1 MRLTLLLGAALLV
14 AQAAVA
20 QAHPGLDPA
29 NIDTTCP
36 ACKDFNQFAN
46 GGWIAHTTR
55 PADQARWGAFSE
67 LSDRN
72 QTILKGVV
80 EQLAASAPAR
90 PTTSEQKLGAFY
102 ASCMDTAASDRAGL
116 TPIQPTLTKIAG
128 IKTLPDA
135 FRVIADLNKEGGAA
149 GFFGLGG
156 GADIKN
162 TQINIAQ
169 AQQGGL
175 GLPDQ
180 AFYFRQDSAA
190 KAIRAAYVDHISR
203 MFQLLGDQP
212 AAADTQAAHIFAL
225 ENALAKV
232 SMSRIARRDPNANYH
247 KMSIAD
253 ADLVTPHLEWGA
265 FMKES
270 GVPPVDSVNIGQPS
284 FFKGMDSI
292 VAATPVADIKA
303 YLRWHTI
310 RGAAPQLT
318 TAFRNEAFRYSTA
331 LSGVSVQPP
340 RWKTCLQAAN
350 FGLPDAVTQAFIAKA
365 FPPEAKKRARDM
377 VENLIAALD
386 DRLHT
391 LEWMSDST
399 RAAALV
405 KLRAYGRKIGYADKF
420 RDYATVQVDKN
431 APYAV
436 NAQRVA
442 EYGRQWRIEQ
452 IGKAVDHTFFSMTG
466 PTVNANYNPT
476 DNAITFP
483 AGILQ
488 PPFFDPNADDAVNYG
503 GMGAVIGHEMTH
515 GFDDQGRQFDA
526 HGNLR
531 DWWTPSDA
539 SAYKTRADKVANQ
552 FDSYTVVDSVT
563 HVQGRLVLGES
574 IADLGGLKIAYAAW
588 LKSWAGKPHPPAIDG
603 YTAEQ
608 RFFLAYAQ
616 IWREVS
622 TDQFLRNQV
631 ATDVHAPAKWRII
644 GPLSNLPE
652 FQAAFHCQPGDPMV
666 RPDSLRAAIW

>member
-1 MRLTLLLGAALLV
+1 MRASLALLALFAL
-14 AQAAVA
+14 AQTAVA
-20 QAHPGLDPA
+20 QHPGLDPA
-29 NIDTTCP
+29 NIDTTCAP
-36 ACKDFNQFAN
+36 CKDFNLFAN
-46 GGWIAHTTR
+46 GNWMKHTQR
-55 PADQARWGAFSE
+55 PADQARWGSFSE
-67 LSDRN
+67 LADRN
-72 QTILKGVV
+72 QTLLKGVV
-80 EQLAASAPAR
+80 EQLAATAPAK
-90 PTTSEQKLGAFY
+90 PKTSEQKLGAFY
-102 ASCMDTAASDRAGL
+102 ASCMDTAQMDRAGI
-116 TPIQPTLTKIAG
+116 TPIQPALTKIAA
-128 IKTLPDA
+128 IKTNEDA

-149 GFFGLGG
+149 GFFGLNGG
-156 GADIKN
+156 PDIKN

-180 AFYFRQDSAA
+180 AFYFRKDSTAT
-190 KAIRAAYVDHISR
+190 AIRAAYVSHISR

-212 AAADTQAAHIFAL
+212 AAADTAAAHVFAL
-225 ENALAKV
+225 ETSLAKV
-232 SMSRIARRDPNANYH
+232 SMSRISRRDPNANYH
-247 KMSIAD
+247 KMPIAEAD
-253 ADLVTPHLEWGA
+253 ALTPHLEWRA
-265 FMKES
+265 FMKQS
-270 GVPPVDSVNIGQPS
+270 GLPPVDSINIGQPS

-292 VAATPVADIKA
+292 VAATPTADIKS
-303 YLRWHTI
+303 YLRWHAI
-310 RGAAPQLT
+310 RGAAPELT
-318 TAFRNEAFRYSTA
+318 TAFRNEVFRYSTA
-331 LSGVSVQPP
+331 LSGVSVQQP
-340 RWKTCLQAAN
+340 RWKQCLQAAN
-350 FGLPDAVTQAFIAKA
+350 GGLPDAVTQAFIAKA
-365 FPPEAKKRARDM
+365 FSPEARKRARDM

-399 RAAALV
+399 RQAALV

-420 RDYATVQVDKN
+420 RDYATVEIDKGPF
-431 APYAV
+431 AL

-442 EYGRQWRIEQ
+442 QYARSWRIEQ
-452 IGKAVDHTFFSMTG
+452 IGKPVDHTFFSMTG

-531 DWWTPSDA
+531 DWWTPADA
-539 SAYKTRADKVANQ
+539 AAYKTRADKVANQ
-552 FDSYTVVDSVT
+552 FDTYTVVDSTT

-574 IADLGGLKIAYAAW
+574 IADLGGLKIAFAAW
-588 LKSWAGKPHPPAIDG
+588 QHSWAGKAHPAPIDG
-603 YTAEQ
+603 YTSEQ

-616 IWREVS
+616 IWREVA
-622 TDQFLRNQV
+622 TDQYLRNQV

-652 FQAAFHCQPGDPMV
+652 FAAAFHCQAGDPMV

>member
-14 AQAAVA
+14 AQTAVG
-20 QAHPGLDPA
+20 QHPGLNPA
-29 NIDTTCP
+29 NIDTTCAP
-36 ACKDFNQFAN
+36 CKDFNQFAN

-55 PADQARWGAFSE
+55 PADQPRWGSFSE
-67 LSDRN
+67 LQDRN
-72 QTILKGVV
+72 QTILKAVV
-80 EQLAASAPAR
+80 EQLAASAPAK
-90 PTTSEQKLGAFY
+90 PKTSEEKLGAFY
-102 ASCMDTAASDRAGL
+102 ASCMDTAQMDKAGIA
-116 TPIQPTLTKIAG
+116 PIQPALTKISG
-128 IKTLPDA
+128 VKTNADA
-135 FRVIADLNKEGGAA
+135 FAVIADLNKRGTGA
-149 GFFGLGG
+149 GFFGLNG

-162 TQINIAQ
+162 TEMNIAQ

-180 AFYFRQDSAA
+180 AFYFRKDSTAQ
-190 KAIRAAYVDHISR
+190 AIQVAYIAHISR
-203 MFQLLGDQP
+203 MFQLLGDAP
-212 AAADTQAAHIFAL
+212 SAADTAAMHVFGF
-225 ENALAKV
+225 EKALAKV

-247 KMSIAD
+247 KMSLAD
-253 ADLVTPHLEWGA
+253 ADKITPHLEWRA

-270 GVPPVDSVNIGQPS
+270 GLPPVDSINIGQPS
-284 FFKGMDSI
+284 FFTGMDSI
-292 VAATPVADIKA
+292 VAATPVADIKS
-303 YLRWHTI
+303 YLRWHVI
-310 RGAAPQLT
+310 RGAAPELT

-331 LSGVSVQPP
+331 LSGVSVQQP
-340 RWKTCLQAAN
+340 RWKQCLQAAN

-365 FPPEAKKRARDM
+365 FPPEARKRARDM

-399 RAAALV
+399 RQAALV

-420 RDYATVQVDKN
+420 RDYAPVQIDKGAPFALN
-431 APYAV
+431 AE
-436 NAQRVA
+436 RVA
-442 EYGRQWRIEQ
+442 EYARSWRIEQ
-452 IGKAVDHTFFSMTG
+452 IGKPVDHTFFSMTG

-488 PPFFDPNADDAVNYG
+488 PPFFDPTADDAVNYG

-531 DWWTPSDA
+531 DWWTPADA
-539 SAYKTRADKVANQ
+539 AAYKSRADKVANQ
-552 FDSYTVVDSVT
+552 FDTYTVVDSTT

-574 IADLGGLKIAYAAW
+574 IADLGGLKIAFAAW
-588 LKSWAGKPHPPAIDG
+588 QHSWAGKPHPAPIDG

-616 IWREVS
+616 IWREVA
-622 TDQFLRNQV
+622 TDQYLRNQV

-652 FQAAFHCQPGDPMV
+652 FAAAFHCQAGDMMV

>member
-1 MRLTLLLGAALLV
+1 MRASLALLALFAL
-14 AQAAVA
+14 AQTAVA
-20 QAHPGLDPA
+20 QHPGLDPA
-29 NIDTTCP
+29 NIDTTCAP
-36 ACKDFNQFAN
+36 CKDFNLFAN
-46 GGWIAHTTR
+46 GNWMKHTQR
-55 PADQARWGAFSE
+55 PADQARWGSFSE
-67 LSDRN
+67 LADRN

-80 EQLAASAPAR
+80 EQLAATAPAH
-90 PTTSEQKLGAFY
+90 PKTSEQKLGAFY
-102 ASCMDTAASDRAGL
+102 ASCMDTAQMDRAGI
-116 TPIQPTLTKIAG
+116 TPIQPALTKIAA
-128 IKTLPDA
+128 IKTNEDA

-149 GFFGLGG
+149 GFFGLNGG
-156 GADIKN
+156 PDIKN

-180 AFYFRQDSAA
+180 AFYFRKDSTAT
-190 KAIRAAYVDHISR
+190 AIREAYVSHISR

-212 AAADTQAAHIFAL
+212 AAADTAAAHVFAL
-225 ENALAKV
+225 ETSLAKV
-232 SMSRIARRDPNANYH
+232 SMSRISRRDPNANYH
-247 KMSIAD
+247 KMPIAE
-253 ADLVTPHLEWGA
+253 ANGLTPHLEWRG
-265 FMKES
+265 FMKAS
-270 GVPPVDSVNIGQPS
+270 GLPPVDSINIGQPS

-292 VAATPVADIKA
+292 VAATPTADIKS
-303 YLRWHTI
+303 YLRWHAI
-310 RGAAPQLT
+310 RGAAPELT
-318 TAFRNEAFRYSTA
+318 TAFRNEVFRYSTA
-331 LSGVSVQPP
+331 LSGVSVQQP
-340 RWKTCLQAAN
+340 RWKQCLQAAN
-350 FGLPDAVTQAFIAKA
+350 GGLPDAVTQAFIAKA
-365 FPPEAKKRARDM
+365 FSPEARKRARDM

-399 RAAALV
+399 RQAALV

-420 RDYATVQVDKN
+420 RDYATVEIDKGPF
-431 APYAV
+431 AL

-442 EYGRQWRIEQ
+442 QYARNWRIEQ
-452 IGKAVDHTFFSMTG
+452 IGKPVDHTFFSMTG

-531 DWWTPSDA
+531 DWWTPADA
-539 SAYKTRADKVANQ
+539 AAYKTRADKVANQ
-552 FDSYTVVDSVT
+552 FDTYTVVDSTT

-574 IADLGGLKIAYAAW
+574 IADLGGLKIAFAAW
-588 LKSWAGKPHPPAIDG
+588 QHSWAGKAHPAPIDG
-603 YTAEQ
+603 YTSEQ

-616 IWREVS
+616 IWREVA
-622 TDQFLRNQV
+622 TDQYLRNQV

-652 FQAAFHCQPGDPMV
+652 FAAAFHCQAGDPMV